1 MITISQII
9 RTDLYRAISRTRIV
23 SPFRACLEICCSY
36 CCCFYVH
43 WLCFSVHFLN
53 CWHYAKRQTYFECML
68 CVSSHLVLSFFRFK
82 DAREVY
88 PSRKYEMFF
97 WDNKATLA
105 IKDTEPNDTGRYRC
119 EVSNRLGRIEST
131 GSLHVYSTSRCR
143 HFYHLDE
150 HFVFPKSLPNL
161 AIS

>member
-1 MITISQII
+1 M
-9 RTDLYRAISRTRIV
+9 LYSRQIV
-23 SPFRACLEICCSY
+23 SARYMFLLISY
-36 CCCFYVH
+36 C
-43 WLCFSVHFLN
+43 
-53 CWHYAKRQTYFECML
+53 
-68 CVSSHLVLSFFRFK
+68 FFRFK

-131 GSLHVYSTSRCR
+131 GSLHVYSASCC
-143 HFYHLDE
+143 
-150 HFVFPKSLPNL
+150 
-161 AIS
+161 